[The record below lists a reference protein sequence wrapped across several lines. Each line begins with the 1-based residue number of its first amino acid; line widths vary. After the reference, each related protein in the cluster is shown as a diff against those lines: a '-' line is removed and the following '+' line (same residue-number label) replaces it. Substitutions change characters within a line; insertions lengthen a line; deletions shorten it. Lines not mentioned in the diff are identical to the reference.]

1 MCMCIYW
8 IKHVEQLQAVQEHTV
23 IYLFLNCRAAL
34 NSLDTVASDSAIHYF
49 WLKIFLAASIVS
61 FISTYKRKAG
71 RPKASSVLTKLPSS
85 LLCNYICLYS

>member
-34 NSLDTVASDSAIHYF
+34 NSLHTVASDSLQF
-49 WLKIFLAASIVS
+49 TTSGLKS
-61 FISTYKRKAG
+61 F
-71 RPKASSVLTKLPSS
+71 
-85 LLCNYICLYS
+85 